1 MLPYRQKISYEEIK
15 KGGNFRVRKEIEMGL
30 RTNILT
36 AWKCR
41 AEKAA
46 AKNEVI
52 DDLKLIS
59 RMGKHVSEHYQLCGE
74 VYGDEKDFCD
84 ARANGSMPRRSLDSL
99 NWLHAP
105 RECS

>member
-1 MLPYRQKISYEEIK
+1 MLPFLQKISYEDISS
-15 KGGNFRVRKEIEMGL
+15 GDNFRVLKEIEMGL
-30 RTNILT
+30 LTNILR
-36 AWKCR
+36 AWNGR
-41 AEKAA
+41 AEKAVA
-46 AKNEVI
+46 INEVI

-59 RMGKHVSEHYQLCGE
+59 RMGRHVSEHYQLCGE

-84 ARANGSMPRRSLDSL
+84 ATTGSMPIRRLDSL